1 MTHQRITLVGNLGDD
16 PQMKY
21 LNDGRA
27 VTEFSLAVNEYTGRR
42 RKGGKKQQSDEETVW
57 FKITTW
63 ETLAETCAEHLFKG
77 RKVLVEGK
85 LRKLRPWLDRDG
97 NPRCDLELT
106 AREVKFLDSK
116 DSRDGI
122 PEEGYVED
130 REDAASADTS
140 APPYRDTDYEIEDVL
155 EGVIPY

>member
-1 MTHQRITLVGNLGDD
+1 MTYQRTTLVGNLGDD

-42 RKGGKKQQSDEETVW
+42 RKGGKHQQSDEETVW
-57 FKITTW
+57 FKVTTW

-85 LRKLRPWLDRDG
+85 LRKARPWLDRDG

-116 DSRDGI
+116 ESRNGI
-122 PEEGYVED
+122 PEDEYVED
-130 REDAASADTS
+130 REEGS
-140 APPYRDTDYEIEDVL
+140 APTYQDTDYEIEDVPA
-155 EGVIPY
+155 GVIPY

>member
-1 MTHQRITLVGNLGDD
+1 MTYQRTTLVGNLGDD

-42 RKGGKKQQSDEETVW
+42 RKGGKKQQSEEEKVW
-57 FKITTW
+57 FKVTTW

-77 RKVLVEGK
+77 RKVLVDGK
-85 LRKLRPWLDRDG
+85 LRKPRPWLDRDG
-97 NPRCDLELT
+97 HPRCDLEIT

-116 DSRDGI
+116 EGRDGI
-122 PEEGYVED
+122 PEEEYVED
-130 REDAASADTS
+130 REEGSAAS
-140 APPYRDTDYEIEDVL
+140 YRDADYEIEDVP